1 LKPIW
6 IPIEGEFLLLCDWGE
21 REVARQYEVK
31 LLSQLVLS
39 AVGVE
44 KGTTT
49 VISVNFSTYAE
60 RRFNNLQTN
69 LVAENA

>member
-1 LKPIW
+1 VTGGKRGP
-6 IPIEGEFLLLCDWGE
+6 
-21 REVARQYEVK
+21 RQCEVK

-69 LVAENA
+69 LVAEIA